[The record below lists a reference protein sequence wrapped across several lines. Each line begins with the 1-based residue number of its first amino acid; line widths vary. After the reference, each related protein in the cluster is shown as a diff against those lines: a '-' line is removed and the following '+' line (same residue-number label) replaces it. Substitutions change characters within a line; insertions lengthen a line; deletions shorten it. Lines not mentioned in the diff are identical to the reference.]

1 MIDFKNFKIKRGPS
15 KDLHDPRLI
24 VEEGYWYLSTD
35 KAELFIGIVEN
46 GAPVLKPINGE
57 LIPEVNLEGYA
68 TEDFVREAIASIEI
82 PEVELYDDT
91 ELRNLVNS
99 KADKEHTH
107 EEYSLIDHKH
117 DEYLTAH
124 QDISH
129 LATKEELPNLDGY
142 AKLENIPDVSKFITE
157 IPSDYITENELE
169 NKGYLTEHQSLAGY
183 ATESYVLAE
192 IAKAALEGNDI
203 DLSTYATKE
212 FVAEE
217 INKIEVPEAYDD
229 AELRTL
235 INGKAES
242 DHTHEEYS
250 LVDHKHTEYL
260 TEHQDLSHLALKE
273 HEHSEYITEH
283 QSLEHLALKEHKH
296 DEYLTE
302 HQSLEGYAKTA
313 DLFSKDY
320 NDLTNKPEIPSI
332 EGLASE
338 TYVQTEIGK
347 IKFPETDLSNYYT
360 KEEVD
365 ALLPVEELEEVKT
378 KVETVLLPKVEEEIE
393 PTVAELKAWVDANNE
408 IQDVILAKVG
418 EDLNILENNIGY
430 VKVDDRS
437 FAEVIDETFAKK
449 SEIPS
454 LEEYAKL
461 EDVPSVEGLAT
472 EDFVKEEINKIEHPT
487 IAVLKDLQIGETFI
501 TDITVGHLEAGTEIK
516 ADMTFGALLK
526 AILGDACVHDWLE
539 ATCTEP
545 KTCKLCG
552 KTEGEALGH
561 DYVSEITKPATCS
574 EEGIRTF
581 TCNRCGDSYT
591 ETIPVLEHQTAIR
604 VENNIA
610 PTCEIDGSYTN
621 VKYCIIC
628 GEEISRE
635 TVVVPALGHD
645 LGDWEIVSTPQVGV
659 PGLKQRKC
667 SRCDYVETEE
677 IPALEPEQPEV
688 PEGILGEIIS
698 NDLQMYVVNNDGSL
712 ESVPF
717 EVNELSEEQAAQ
729 EPAKSGFFQVI
740 TNEGNTLEYGYNDL
754 SIDNQDWVYMV
765 ALPKSIKEEN
775 ISVQTFSDEEQIWE
789 DNTFELTCDVDTV
802 NDICDI
808 YGMDISSVDID
819 KYTVWASVSEQLCT
833 GSKIRYVIT
842 E

>member
-46 GAPVLKPINGE
+46 GTPVLKPINGE

-68 TEDFVREAIASIEI
+68 TEDFVREAIKNIDI

-91 ELRNLVNS
+91 ELRNLINS
-99 KADKEHTH
+99 KADKEHAH
-107 EEYSLIDHKH
+107 GEYSLIDHKH

-129 LATKEELPNLDGY
+129 LATKEEIPNLDGY

-157 IPSDYITENELE
+157 IPAVYVTETELE

-203 DLSTYATKE
+203 DLSAYATKE
-212 FVAEE
+212 FVTEE
-217 INKIEVPEAYDD
+217 INKIEIPEAYDD
-229 AELRTL
+229 TELRTL
-235 INGKAES
+235 ISGKAES

-250 LVDHKHTEYL
+250 LVDHKHAEYL

-338 TYVQTEIGK
+338 IYVQTEIGK

-365 ALLPVEELEEVKT
+365 ALLPVEEIEEVKT

-472 EDFVKEEINKIEHPT
+472 EDFVKEEINKIEIPKT
-487 IAVLKDLQIGETFI
+487 DLSNYATLADLNIGKEFI
-501 TDITVGHLEAGTEIK
+501 TEVTVGNLKAGTQIK
-516 ADMTFGALLK
+516 ADMTLSD
-526 AILGDACVHDWLE
+526 ILYQI
-539 ATCTEP
+539 
-545 KTCKLCG
+545 LCP
-552 KTEGEALGH
+552 
-561 DYVSEITKPATCS
+561 S
-574 EEGIRTF
+574 
-581 TCNRCGDSYT
+581 
-591 ETIPVLEHQTAIR
+591 TIP
-604 VENNIA
+604 
-610 PTCEIDGSYTN
+610 D
-621 VKYCIIC
+621 
-628 GEEISRE
+628 
-635 TVVVPALGHD
+635 
-645 LGDWEIVSTPQVGV
+645 
-659 PGLKQRKC
+659 
-667 SRCDYVETEE
+667 
-677 IPALEPEQPEV
+677 QPEV

-698 NDLQMYVVNNDGSL
+698 NDLQMYVVNTDGSL

-717 EVNELSEEQAAQ
+717 EINELSEEQAAQ
-729 EPAKSGFFQVI
+729 EPTKSGFYQVI

-754 SIDNQDWVYMV
+754 SIANQDWVYMV

-819 KYTVWASVSEQLCT
+819 KYTVWASVTEQPCT